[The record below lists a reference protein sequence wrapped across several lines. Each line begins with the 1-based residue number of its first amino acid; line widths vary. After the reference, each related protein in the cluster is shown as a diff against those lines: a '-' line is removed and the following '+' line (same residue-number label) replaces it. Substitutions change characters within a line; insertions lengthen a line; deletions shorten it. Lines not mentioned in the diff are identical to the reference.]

1 MAYSRWGASKWF
13 VFGSSP
19 ETVPKNDQYL
29 SIMHCDGAALGF
41 TYQKLKNNLQD
52 CLTEINSE
60 APSTPQELEELTES
74 IRAFLHEVETGERI

>member
-19 ETVPKNDQYL
+19 ETIPKNDQYL

-41 TYQKLKNNLQD
+41 AYQNLKNNLQS
-52 CLTEINSE
+52 CLDEVTEE
-60 APSTPQELEELTES
+60 TQSTPQELEELTQYILE
-74 IRAFLHEVETGERI
+74 FLHEVETGERT